1 MLGGDGPF
9 GLIDMGGMF
18 TILKVRKQL
27 TGDTDPGWFSHPAGT
42 VASQATPEELARDGI
57 KP

>member
-1 MLGGDGPF
+1 
-9 GLIDMGGMF
+9 MGGMF

-27 TGDTDPGWFSHPAGT
+27 TGDMDPVWYDHPAGS
-42 VASQATPEELARDGI
+42 VAGEASADDLARDGI